1 MPHAASPRATSRKR
15 GNTHSKKTPNK
26 GSIKLVKQ
34 NETCEGKAKTAQAK
48 LSKLMTRCVSG
59 LLMLIVFV
67 VIVYLGH
74 LTIAGTMITLQI
86 FTFSELVNLRYVKAK
101 EKNMPFFRTL
111 QWLWFAVAMFF
122 AHGSS
127 WLKAPMGINKHIFDN
142 YIEKYILSKTVI
154 QSEMAFFELFTFGL
168 FSIVFIMSVLSLKKD
183 LYDYQITQFTWTLMC
198 VVILVL
204 QMKTLVYNIYNGIFW
219 FIFPFLCVVAN
230 DSGAYFAGIS
240 LGGKIFKYRVAENK
254 YQRITFLKLSPKKT
268 WEGFIGAMFFTVL
281 FGYYGSQ
288 YLGQIKYFGCAY
300 NEVSQKTYETQC
312 MNDELFRDQI
322 KYHGT
327 IIALFAS
334 LVAPFGGFWA
344 SAMKRACN
352 IKDFNNLI
360 PGHGGFMDR
369 LDCQFVMISFV
380 YLYYATFIAKP
391 AFLNHDTSNDVESLY
406 QLALSS
412 LSPTDQCL
420 LAQKLSSSS
429 NIQNCMSLP

>member
-1 MPHAASPRATSRKR
+1 
-15 GNTHSKKTPNK
+15 
-26 GSIKLVKQ
+26 
-34 NETCEGKAKTAQAK
+34 
-48 LSKLMTRCVSG
+48 
-59 LLMLIVFV
+59 
-67 VIVYLGH
+67 
-74 LTIAGTMITLQI
+74 
-86 FTFSELVNLRYVKAK
+86 
-101 EKNMPFFRTL
+101 
-111 QWLWFAVAMFF
+111 
-122 AHGSS
+122 
-127 WLKAPMGINKHIFDN
+127 
-142 YIEKYILSKTVI
+142 
-154 QSEMAFFELFTFGL
+154 
-168 FSIVFIMSVLSLKKD
+168 MSVLSLKKD

-240 LGGKIFKYRVAENK
+240 LGGKIFKYRVAKNK

-268 WEGFIGAMFFTVL
+268 WEGFIGAMSFTVL

-288 YLGQIKYFGCAY
+288 YLGKIKYFGCAY
-300 NEVSQKTYETQC
+300 NEIGQKTYETQC
-312 MNDELFRDQI
+312 MNDELFQDQI

-327 IIALFAS
+327 VIALFAS

-391 AFLNHDTSNDVESLY
+391 AFLNHDASNDVESLY
-406 QLALSS
+406 QLALSG

-429 NIQNCMSLP
+429 NIQNCMSIMP